1 MDRRGLAE
9 LFGSFF
15 KIGLFTVGGG
25 YAMIPMIEDCCVDE
39 KGWMTHDE
47 MMDITVIAES
57 TPGPIAINCA
67 TYVGYRRGGI
77 WGALAATIGVSLP
90 SFIIIFVI
98 SRFFEHFLEYKP
110 IASAF
115 KGIKIAVKIVLLEEA
130 IHMFKLMPRR
140 PLQWGLAAAAFLI
153 MLAAD
158 VIGLSVSSIILLA
171 AGGLVSLAVFS
182 VGQRKKEGD
191 R

>member
-1 MDRRGLAE
+1 
-9 LFGSFF
+9 
-15 KIGLFTVGGG
+15 
-25 YAMIPMIEDCCVDE
+25 
-39 KGWMTHDE
+39 

-171 AGGLVSLAVFS
+171 AGGLISLAVFS
-182 VGQRKKEGD
+182 AGQRKKEGD

>member
-1 MDRRGLAE
+1 MDKRGLAE

-39 KGWMTHDE
+39 KGWLTHDE

-110 IASAF
+110 VASAF

-130 IHMFKLMPRR
+130 IHMFKLMPRK
-140 PLQWGLAAAAFLI
+140 PLQRGLAAAAFLI
-153 MLAAD
+153 MLTAD
-158 VIGLSVSSIILLA
+158 ILGLSVSSIILLA
-171 AGGLVSLAVFS
+171 AGGLISLAVFS

>member
-171 AGGLVSLAVFS
+171 AGGLISLAVFS
-182 VGQRKKEGD
+182 AGQRKKEGD

>member
-25 YAMIPMIEDCCVDE
+25 YAMIPIIEDCCVDE

-171 AGGLVSLAVFS
+171 AGGLISLAVFS
-182 VGQRKKEGD
+182 AGQRKKEGD